1 MNRFKKPKFILYGLS
16 IVAIATAAAAA
27 VLFILPRPPSP
38 EDAQEKLTSQNAPG
52 PKVLITEFADF
63 NCRFCAEFALAYYP
77 RLREDYLNNPNV
89 EFHFRH
95 YPFLD
100 DTSWDT
106 AHAYE
111 CARDQGVHDGFHDLA
126 FQQHLNPEGP
136 NFSPEGLTQIARI
149 AGADTRTF
157 DNCMWQDLHIKKVKL
172 DHAVGRQ
179 LGIPGTPTLFLGGTP
194 LKYSSYADIT
204 NAIEKALAA
213 GDHRPE

>member
-1 MNRFKKPKFILYGLS
+1 MLLPFRGKFILYSLS
-16 IVAIATAAAAA
+16 IVAVATAAAAA
-27 VLFILPRPPSP
+27 VLFMLPGPASP
-38 EDAQEKLTSQNAPG
+38 QEAQEILTAQNPSG

-77 RLREDYLNNPNV
+77 RLKENYLHNPNV

-100 DTSWDT
+100 DTSWQA

-126 FQQHLNPEGP
+126 FQQHLNLEGP
-136 NFSPEGLTQIARI
+136 NFSPEELTRLAAV

-157 DNCMWQDLHIKKVKL
+157 DNCMWQELHINKVKL
-172 DHAVGRQ
+172 DHSVGRQ
-179 LGIPGTPTLFLGGTP
+179 LGIPGTPTLFLNGTIMQ
-194 LKYSSYADIT
+194 YQTYADIT
-204 NAIEKALAA
+204 NAIEKALAVSQ
-213 GDHRPE
+213 HPRP

>member
-1 MNRFKKPKFILYGLS
+1 MNLS
-16 IVAIATAAAAA
+16 KSGKLIVSALAIIALATGGAA
-27 VLFILPRPPSP
+27 FFMMSNSPSP
-38 EDAQEKLTSQNAPG
+38 QEAQGILRPDNSPG

-77 RLREDYLNNPNV
+77 RLKEDYLTNPNV

-100 DTSWDT
+100 DTSWDA

-126 FQQHLNPEGP
+126 FQQHLNPDGP
-136 NFSPEGLTQIARI
+136 NFSPQGLSRMAAV

-157 DNCMWQDLHIKKVKL
+157 DNCMWQELHMDKVKL
-172 DHAVGRQ
+172 DHSVARQ

-213 GDHRPE
+213 GDHRLE